1 MIANSDNNAT
11 ALLNNNLKPE
21 VLLKLFKDLEL
32 ELPNVNAKQYFF
44 TVKQYSLFMRAIYN
58 ATYLSIDDSEYAAE
72 LLNKCDFNDG
82 IRKGVPGSVKMAH
95 KFGES
100 GTPVDKQLHESA
112 IVYLK
117 DKPYMLTV
125 MTKGKDNATL
135 SKLISEISAV
145 VYKDQNNKS

>member
-1 MIANSDNNAT
+1 
-11 ALLNNNLKPE
+11 L
-21 VLLKLFKDLEL
+21 
-32 ELPNVNAKQYFF
+32 
-44 TVKQYSLFMRAIYN
+44 RAIYN
-58 ATYLSIDDSEYAAE
+58 ATYLTIDDSEYAAE
-72 LLNKCDFNDG
+72 LLNKCEFNDG
-82 IRKGVPGSVKMAH
+82 IRKGVPVSVKMAH

-145 VYKDQNNKS
+145 VYKDQSNKS